1 MERFKVAS
9 GEITNAPLLL
19 EMARLNK
26 PMILSTG
33 MANLSEVEDA
43 LGIIAFGMT
52 ESETNKLPSLEAFKQ
67 AFKSDAGKESTRRKL
82 TILHCTSLLSS
93 TNGCY

>member
-1 MERFKVAS
+1 
-9 GEITNAPLLL
+9 
-19 EMARLNK
+19 MARLNK

-52 ESETNKLPSLEAFKQ
+52 ESETKQLPSLEAL
-67 AFKSDAGKESTRRKL
+67 SESNL
-82 TILHCTSLLSS
+82 TLVKR
-93 TNGCY
+93 Y